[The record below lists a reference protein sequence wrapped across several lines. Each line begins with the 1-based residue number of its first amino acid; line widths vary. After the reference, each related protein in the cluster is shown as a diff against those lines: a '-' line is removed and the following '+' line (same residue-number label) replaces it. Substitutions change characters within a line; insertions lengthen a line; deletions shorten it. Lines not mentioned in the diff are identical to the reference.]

1 MSTMSTLKMDVWKFS
16 TVFLMVILIISWV
29 WMMIAGIINDSA
41 MESVRGQHMQM
52 RELTNQVITLNMQVQ
67 DLQSR
72 NKSLNERIDAFN
84 TLRQRDYE
92 YLQSQINRGP
102 VKAIIR

>member
-1 MSTMSTLKMDVWKFS
+1 MDVWKFS

-41 MESVRGQHMQM
+41 MDSVRNQQM
-52 RELTNQVITLNMQVQ
+52 TVRELTNQVITLNMQVQ

-72 NKSLNERIDAFN
+72 NKALTERIDTFN

-102 VKAIIR
+102 VKTIR

>member
-1 MSTMSTLKMDVWKFS
+1 MLNTLKVDVWKFS

-41 MESVRGQHMQM
+41 MESVRGQNMQV

-72 NKSLNERIDAFN
+72 NKALSERIDAFN
-84 TLRQRDYE
+84 TMRLRDYD

-102 VKAIIR
+102 VKAIR

>member
-1 MSTMSTLKMDVWKFS
+1 MTLNTLKVDVWKFS
-16 TVFLMVILIISWV
+16 TIFLMVLLIISWV
-29 WMMIAGIINDSA
+29 WMMIAGIITDSS
-41 MESVRGQHMQM
+41 MESIRSQQSEM

-72 NKSLNERIDAFN
+72 NKALTERIDAFN

-102 VKAIIR
+102 VKTIR

>member
-1 MSTMSTLKMDVWKFS
+1 MTLNTLKVDVWRFS
-16 TVFLMVILIISWV
+16 TIFLMLLLIISWV
-29 WMMIAGIINDSA
+29 WMLIAGIINDSA
-41 MESVRGQHMQM
+41 MDSVRGQQLQV

-72 NKSLNERIDAFN
+72 NKALAERIDAFN

-102 VKAIIR
+102 VKAIR

>member
-1 MSTMSTLKMDVWKFS
+1 MTLNTFKVDVWKFS
-16 TVFLMVILIISWV
+16 TIFLMVILIISWV

-41 MESVRGQHMQM
+41 MDSVRNQQM
-52 RELTNQVITLNMQVQ
+52 TVRELTNKVITLEMQVQ

-72 NKSLNERIDAFN
+72 NKALNERIETFN
-84 TLRQRDYE
+84 TIRQRDVE

-102 VKAIIR
+102 IKAIR

>member
-1 MSTMSTLKMDVWKFS
+1 MNTMSTLKMDVWKFS

-41 MESVRGQHMQM
+41 MESVRGQQMQV

-72 NKSLNERIDAFN
+72 NKALNERIDAFN
-84 TLRQRDYE
+84 TIRLRDYD

-102 VKAIIR
+102 VKSIR

>member
-1 MSTMSTLKMDVWKFS
+1 MTAASTFKIDPWKV
-16 TVFLMVILIISWV
+16 TTILLMVVLIISWV
-29 WMMIAGIINDSA
+29 WMMITGIITDSS
-41 MESVRGQHMQM
+41 MESVRGQNMQV

-72 NKSLNERIDAFN
+72 NKALAERIDAFN

-92 YLQSQINRGP
+92 YLQSLINRGP
-102 VKAIIR
+102 VKAIR

>member
-1 MSTMSTLKMDVWKFS
+1 MSTMSTLKMDVWRFS
-16 TVFLMVILIISWV
+16 TVFLMVLLIMSWV

-41 MESVRGQHMQM
+41 MESVRGQQMQV

-72 NKSLNERIDAFN
+72 NKALNERIDAFN
-84 TLRQRDYE
+84 TIRLRDYD

-102 VKAIIR
+102 VKSIR

>member
-16 TVFLMVILIISWV
+16 TVFLMVILIMSWV
-29 WMMIAGIINDSA
+29 WMLITGIITDSS
-41 MESVRGQHMQM
+41 MDSIRSQQVQV
-52 RELTNQVITLNMQVQ
+52 RELTDKVITLNMQVQ

-72 NKSLNERIDAFN
+72 NKALNERIDAFN
-84 TLRQRDYE
+84 TIRLRDYD

-102 VKAIIR
+102 VKSIR

>member
-1 MSTMSTLKMDVWKFS
+1 MTLNTLKVDVWKFS
-16 TVFLMVILIISWV
+16 TIFLMVLLIISWV
-29 WMMIAGIINDSA
+29 WMMIAGIISDSS
-41 MESVRGQHMQM
+41 MESIRSQQSEM

-72 NKSLNERIDAFN
+72 NKALNERIDAFN
-84 TLRQRDYE
+84 TIRLRDYD

-102 VKAIIR
+102 IKTIR

>member
-16 TVFLMVILIISWV
+16 TIFLMVVVIISWV

-41 MESVRGQHMQM
+41 MESVRGQQMQV
-52 RELTNQVITLNMQVQ
+52 RDLTNKVITLEMQVL

-72 NKSLNERIDAFN
+72 NKALNDRIEAFN
-84 TLRQRDYE
+84 TLRQRDVE
-92 YLQSQINRGP
+92 YIQSQINRVTIKP
-102 VKAIIR
+102 NR

>member
-1 MSTMSTLKMDVWKFS
+1 MSAMSTLRMDVWKFS

-41 MESVRGQHMQM
+41 MDSVRNQQM
-52 RELTNQVITLNMQVQ
+52 TVRELTNKMVTLEMQVM

-72 NKSLNERIDAFN
+72 NKALNERIEAFN
-84 TLRQRDYE
+84 TLRQRDVE

-102 VKAIIR
+102 IKAIR

>member
-1 MSTMSTLKMDVWKFS
+1 MTLNTLKVDVWKFS
-16 TVFLMVILIISWV
+16 TIFLMVLLIISWV
-29 WMMIAGIINDSA
+29 WMMIAGIITDSS
-41 MESVRGQHMQM
+41 MESIRSQQAEM

-72 NKSLNERIDAFN
+72 NKALNERIDAFN
-84 TLRQRDYE
+84 TIRLRDYE

-102 VKAIIR
+102 IKTIR